1 MKRREALAKQRH
13 HEEQAKSHWDI
24 SARIAKLYGY
34 SDREVQRSDSEALHN
49 ENEASYY
56 AYLASLNPKDRAEFI
71 RKAAA
76 QSLDA

>member
-1 MKRREALAKQRH
+1 MTRREALMKQRY
-13 HEEQAKSHWDI
+13 HEALAKSHWDM

-34 SDREVQRSDSEALHN
+34 NDREVARSDSEALHN

-56 AYLASLNPKDRAEFI
+56 AHLAPLTPKERAEFM

-76 QSLDA
+76 Q

>member
-1 MKRREALAKQRH
+1 MTRREALAKQRY
-13 HEEQAKSHWDI
+13 HESQAKSHWDM

-34 SDREVQRSDSEALHN
+34 NDGEVNRSDSEALHN

-56 AYLASLNPKDRAEFI
+56 AHLASLNQKDRAEFI